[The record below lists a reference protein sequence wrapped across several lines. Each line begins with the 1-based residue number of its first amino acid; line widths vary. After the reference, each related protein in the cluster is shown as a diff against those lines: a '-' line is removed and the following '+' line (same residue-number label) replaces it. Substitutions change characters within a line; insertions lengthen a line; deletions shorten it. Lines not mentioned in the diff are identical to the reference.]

1 MKTILKRLMIL
12 LALGS
17 TLSACKKEL
26 KEIGNPASKVE
37 GIQSSW
43 VLKKSVQIDE
53 VSLVK
58 ESANITSFFANGSTL
73 PNITFGASTYSV
85 DTVGLKINFFGTV
98 SGTWAFDN
106 NEFPSMI
113 KFTPSDAA
121 PFDLK
126 LNGPIR
132 PKDNLKFTRPIYTSC
147 KGATTH
153 VMSYNLEFVR
163 K

>member
-1 MKTILKRLMIL
+1 MKNVFRNIAILVLI
-12 LALGS
+12 GS
-17 TLSACKKEL
+17 TLSACKKEI

-37 GIQSSW
+37 GIQASW
-43 VLKKSVQIDE
+43 VLSKSIQIDE

-58 ESANITSFFANGSTL
+58 ESSNITRFFTGGGKM
-73 PNITFGASTYSV
+73 PNITFTETTYIV
-85 DTVGLKINFFGTV
+85 DTVGLSFNFFGTS

-113 KFTPSDAA
+113 KFTPNDAA

-132 PKDNLKFTRPIYTSC
+132 PQDNLKFTRPIFTSC
-147 KGATTH
+147 KGASTH